1 MNLGQKLVAV
11 VMLAVMSANASAQIA
26 NLFEPQSALPRSEWP
41 SEPRLAPQG
50 AWFAPES
57 AGSGFYIAEIRSG
70 GAKFWSLALFSHN
83 ATGTPVW
90 SVANAPAVEW
100 VPSDSDLLNNVRP
113 VTARFDLLQT
123 SNGSCLGC
131 PYQAPTY
138 QPSIFGRLDL
148 HWITPSKAVTRLNGV
163 QVQVSMPGGIAAA
176 GGIREVLSR
185 FDSVSV
191 DYRMNGQTL
200 SARTP
205 LIGAWVR
212 VSAPPEGIQTWT
224 AAPQVNPAVRIPREN
239 DTWYRFDPLD
249 FYDRFTGTR
258 VRIRPDQLPTIPAR
272 WMYVPASDS
281 DEFADAYIIED
292 MRLINTTIENGVK
305 TARILGATRLGRVFV
320 ESDESAAVVSAP
332 AGAFL
337 RIDQAYSVLR
347 FR

>member
-1 MNLGQKLVAV
+1 MNLGIKLAAV
-11 VMLAVMSANASAQIA
+11 VMLTVMSANAAAQIG
-26 NLFEPQSALPRSEWP
+26 NLFEPPTALPRSEWP
-41 SEPRLAPQG
+41 AEPRLAPQG

-57 AGSGFYIAEIRSG
+57 AGSGFYIAEISSA

-100 VPSDSDLLNNVRP
+100 VPTDVDLLSNVRP
-113 VTARFDLLQT
+113 AAARFDLLQT

-148 HWITPSKAVTRLNGV
+148 QWLTPSKAVTRLNGV
-163 QVQVSMPGGIAAA
+163 QVQVSLPGEIGAA
-176 GGIREVLSR
+176 GGIRGVISR
-185 FDSVSV
+185 FDSVDA
-191 DYRMNGQTL
+191 DYRMNGQEVVVR
-200 SARTP
+200 AP
-205 LIGAWVR
+205 LIGSWVR

-224 AAPQVNPAVRIPREN
+224 AAPQVNPAVRIPRSN

-272 WMYVPASDS
+272 WMYVPASDAE
-281 DEFADAYIIED
+281 EFADAYIIED
-292 MRLINTTIENGVK
+292 MRLINTTIADGVK

-337 RIDQAYSVLR
+337 RIDQAYRVLR